1 MVVAPQGPYSLPPY
15 SQPPVMSYSSLGY
28 PQASTVLHIEA
39 DLKQPL
45 LNHTGDGQNSPLR
58 RQTQVIAAREEGCCL
73 RFVKVA
79 VILTLIIAIAVLAL
93 WAMVEIYD
101 YFEDDDRYWRRQ
113 QYKIEK
119 AIDRAIDRF
128 D

>member
-1 MVVAPQGPYSLPPY
+1 
-15 SQPPVMSYSSLGY
+15 
-28 PQASTVLHIEA
+28 
-39 DLKQPL
+39 
-45 LNHTGDGQNSPLR
+45 LR
-58 RQTQVIAAREEGCCL
+58 RQTHVIAAREEGCCL
-73 RFVKVA
+73 RLVKVA

-101 YFEDDDRYWRRQ
+101 YFEDDDSRYWRRQ

>member
-1 MVVAPQGPYSLPPY
+1 
-15 SQPPVMSYSSLGY
+15 
-28 PQASTVLHIEA
+28 
-39 DLKQPL
+39 
-45 LNHTGDGQNSPLR
+45 
-58 RQTQVIAAREEGCCL
+58 
-73 RFVKVA
+73 
-79 VILTLIIAIAVLAL
+79 
-93 WAMVEIYD
+93 MVEIYD

>member
-1 MVVAPQGPYSLPPY
+1 M
-15 SQPPVMSYSSLGY
+15 
-28 PQASTVLHIEA
+28 
-39 DLKQPL
+39 
-45 LNHTGDGQNSPLR
+45 
-58 RQTQVIAAREEGCCL
+58 IAAREEGCCL

-101 YFEDDDRYWRRQ
+101 YFEDDGRYWRRQ